1 MKLQRIKE
9 KLAQILVE
17 EVQMSVIKTD
27 KNVLSYDGDELIVG
41 MPVYIEDENGE
52 RLTVEDGQYV
62 TEDNKV
68 ITVADGKVVSIVEKE
83 EEKEEEEP
91 KPAEEP
97 AEEPKE
103 DVKAEDAPEGTEGK
117 TGEDAPKEE
126 EKDNIAEL
134 TQRVEVLEGLV
145 KELVAAME
153 LLKTETLA
161 KMNMSAAKPAIE
173 EFEQIKNANKTG
185 DSKLDKF
192 LSRYGNK

>member
-83 EEKEEEEP
+83 EEEEP
-91 KPAEEP
+91 EPAEEP

-103 DVKAEDAPEGTEGK
+103 DVKAEDAPEGTEGE

-126 EKDNIAEL
+126 EKDVIAEL

-153 LLKTETLA
+153 VLKT

-173 EFEQIKNANKTG
+173 EFEQIKNTNKTG